1 MNVVNPPR
9 GRTEMLEISEDIAG
23 TIKKFFTNDRKR
35 VDVCAVDVTLNH
47 PGGIAGM
54 AEAYVNVVKNGG
66 RIRLLTE
73 IIEGNVESVVILM
86 KSAEIRHLS
95 GIGGNFVVSDT
106 EYLATPGTRDF
117 RMKGPVLYSNEGAF
131 VRHNEALFETLW
143 INAMPASQR
152 VRDIEE
158 GFVAPTTELQ
168 FDALQIQRL
177 YTELLKQ
184 ARVEILLLLPT
195 SNAFHRDEKIGI
207 IALLRKAAE
216 RGVKVS
222 LLAPS
227 DPLIQKMFP
236 AFEVKD
242 KEKGGSNAINY
253 RAISD
258 TSSRNTTKIL
268 VIDRSASLMIE
279 ERDPSKKDFADAV
292 GAATYTTSDPTVRSN
307 IHFFE
312 RVRDETDQRVKEERS
327 RKDAELMQDILAHD
341 MTNYNQVIK
350 LNAEVLEGKLGDEA
364 SLAFVQTILRAA
376 DGSSDLIKR
385 AKTLSKVLSQD
396 KGALHEVDLRQSL
409 VRALSLVKESN
420 PDRRVKS
427 LHNLPDAR
435 VIADELLDEV
445 FVNVFSNALEYT
457 DGIRVPIDLR
467 LEQVGGPHGSGGQ
480 RSDCWRVVITDH
492 GRGIPDETKRL
503 VSRRHLESAKGS
515 GLGLSIVRAL
525 VVDRYSGTLE
535 LKNRIQGD
543 YTKGTC
549 VEIWLPKA
557 R

>member
-1 MNVVNPPR
+1 
-9 GRTEMLEISEDIAG
+9 
-23 TIKKFFTNDRKR
+23 
-35 VDVCAVDVTLNH
+35 
-47 PGGIAGM
+47 
-54 AEAYVNVVKNGG
+54 
-66 RIRLLTE
+66 
-73 IIEGNVESVVILM
+73 
-86 KSAEIRHLS
+86 
-95 GIGGNFVVSDT
+95 
-106 EYLATPGTRDF
+106 
-117 RMKGPVLYSNEGAF
+117 
-131 VRHNEALFETLW
+131 
-143 INAMPASQR
+143 
-152 VRDIEE
+152 
-158 GFVAPTTELQ
+158 
-168 FDALQIQRL
+168 
-177 YTELLKQ
+177 
-184 ARVEILLLLPT
+184 
-195 SNAFHRDEKIGI
+195 
-207 IALLRKAAE
+207 
-216 RGVKVS
+216 
-222 LLAPS
+222 
-227 DPLIQKMFP
+227 
-236 AFEVKD
+236 
-242 KEKGGSNAINY
+242 
-253 RAISD
+253 
-258 TSSRNTTKIL
+258 
-268 VIDRSASLMIE
+268 MIE
-279 ERDPSKKDFADAV
+279 ERDPSKKDFAEAI

-350 LNAEVLEGKLGDEA
+350 LNAEVLEGKLGNEE
-364 SLAFVQTILRAA
+364 SLGFVQTILRAA

-385 AKTLSKVLSQD
+385 SKTLSKVLSQD

-467 LEQVGGPHGSGGQ
+467 LEQAGGPNGSAGQ
-480 RSDCWRVVITDH
+480 RNGCWRVVITDH

-543 YTKGTC
+543 YTKGTS

-557 R
+557 E

>member
-1 MNVVNPPR
+1 MSASR
-9 GRTEMLEISEDIAG
+9 SRTEILHRSDDVAG
-23 TIKKFFTNDRKR
+23 TIRKFFTDEKKR

-73 IIEGNVESVVILM
+73 ITKENVDSVEVLM

-106 EYLATPGTRDF
+106 EYLATPGTKEFSLR
-117 RMKGPVLYSNEGAF
+117 GPVLYSNEKAF
-131 VRHNEALFETLW
+131 VQHNEALFETLW

-152 VRDIEE
+152 VKDIEA
-158 GFVAPTTELQ
+158 GFATPRTELHY
-168 FDALQIQRL
+168 DAFQIERL
-177 YTELLKQ
+177 YNEMVKQ

-195 SNAFHRDEKIGI
+195 ADAFHRDERIGI
-207 IALLRKAAE
+207 IDLLRGAAA
-216 RGVKVS
+216 RGVKVV

-227 DPLIQKMFP
+227 DPLIQKTFP
-236 AFEVKD
+236 GFEAND
-242 KEKGGSNAINY
+242 TENGASNPINY

-258 TSSRNTTKIL
+258 TSSRNTAKIL
-268 VIDRSASLMIE
+268 IVDRSASLMIE
-279 ERDPSKKDFADAV
+279 EIDPSKKDFIDAI
-292 GAATYTTSDPTVRSN
+292 GAATYTTSDPTVRAN

-350 LNAEVLEGKLGDEA
+350 LNAEVLERKLGDEEA
-364 SLAFVQTILRAA
+364 RGFVRTILRAA
-376 DGSSDLIKR
+376 DGSSELIQR

-396 KGALHEVDLRQSL
+396 KGILHEVDLRKSL
-409 VRALSLVKESN
+409 ERALSLAKESN
-420 PDRRVKS
+420 PDRKVNALPS
-427 LHNLPDAR
+427 LPDAK

-445 FVNVFSNALEYT
+445 FVNIFSNAFEYT
-457 DGIRVPIDLR
+457 DGTRVLIDLR
-467 LEQVGGPHGSGGQ
+467 MELVDGSHENTGH
-480 RSDCWRVVITDH
+480 RSDYWKVTITDQ

-503 VSRRHLESAKGS
+503 VTRRHLESAKGS

-525 VVDRYSGTLE
+525 VVDRYSGMLE

-543 YTKGTC
+543 YTKGTS

>member
-1 MNVVNPPR
+1 MNPRR
-9 GRTEMLEISEDIAG
+9 GRTELLTLSTDVTG
-23 TIKKFFTNDRKR
+23 TITKFFTNGRKL

-54 AEAYVNVVKNGG
+54 AEAYANVVKNGG

-73 IIEGNVESVVILM
+73 ITKDNVGSLEVLM

-117 RMKGPVLYSNEGAF
+117 RLKGPILYSNEDAF

-143 INAMPASQR
+143 VNAMPASQR

-158 GFVAPTTELQ
+158 GFSVPTTELH

-184 ARVEILLLLPT
+184 ARIEILLLLPT
-195 SNAFHRDEKIGI
+195 PSAFHRDERIGI
-207 IALLRKAAE
+207 IDLLRRAAE
-216 RGVKVS
+216 RGVNVT
-222 LLAPS
+222 LLAPT
-227 DPLIQKMFP
+227 DPNIQKMFP
-236 AFEVKD
+236 AFEAKD
-242 KEKGGSNAINY
+242 KEKKARNKINY
-253 RAISD
+253 RAISN
-258 TSSRNTTKIL
+258 TSARNTTKIL
-268 VIDRSASLMIE
+268 VIDRSASLMID
-279 ERDPSKKDFADAV
+279 ERDPSKNDFIDAV

-327 RKDAELMQDILAHD
+327 RRDAELMQDILAHD

-350 LNAEVLEGKLGDEA
+350 LNAEVLEGKLGDRD

-409 VRALSLVKESN
+409 ERAISLVKESN
-420 PDRRVKS
+420 PSRRVKAFKE
-427 LHNLPDAR
+427 LPEAK

-445 FVNVFSNALEYT
+445 FVNIFSNALEYT

-467 LEQVGGPHGSGGQ
+467 LEQAVGPHGSGGH
-480 RSDCWRVVITDH
+480 RTDYWKVVITDH
-492 GRGIPDETKRL
+492 GRGIPDETKHL

-525 VVDRYSGTLE
+525 VVDRYSGILE
-535 LKNRIQGD
+535 LNNRIPGD
-543 YTKGTC
+543 YTKGTS